1 MPSPLDCAHVGLW
14 PGILPNVRGIAKSI
28 TYDEV
33 LRHLQWVKERGIMV
47 NWCELV
53 SEVDGGELIEREIKR
68 KGMKAR

>member
-1 MPSPLDCAHVGLW
+1 M
-14 PGILPNVRGIAKSI
+14 RGIAKSI

-53 SEVDGGELIEREIKR
+53 SEVDSGELIEREIKR